1 MRALLRDRNFRLLA
15 SGQLLNQLG
24 DQAMFL
30 ALGIWAKAL
39 TGSNAQAGIVFLL
52 FAIPGLI
59 APFLGV
65 FVDRMPRRRLLIATD
80 LATAA
85 LMLSL
90 LLVHD
95 RHDVWML
102 QVVAL
107 LYGASGQIYFAARSG
122 LLVSML
128 PTDKLAEANGMLA
141 SVGQGVQIGGPLLGA
156 ALFALA
162 GGGTV
167 AVLDAAT
174 FLCSAA
180 LLFAI
185 RVIDLEPPTE
195 RPGFLREAAAGIAH
209 AWSTP
214 QIRRLLVVTAIA
226 LGALGITQGGAVFAL
241 IGEGLHRPPSFL
253 GVLATLQGLGA
264 IAGGLIA
271 GRVIGRLGELRS
283 AGVAV
288 LAFGIGCVGL
298 LSSELSWVLPAI
310 LLIGVGI
317 SIFLVAYNTLLQRLT
332 PIGLQGRVAA
342 AGEAVVSVPYVLSI
356 AIGAALVSAVS
367 YRVLFGACAAGLAT
381 SSIGLLTARNVPRDV
396 ELGTTP

>member
-1 MRALLRDRNFRLLA
+1 
-15 SGQLLNQLG
+15 
-24 DQAMFL
+24 
-30 ALGIWAKAL
+30 
-39 TGSNAQAGIVFLL
+39 
-52 FAIPGLI
+52 
-59 APFLGV
+59 
-65 FVDRMPRRRLLIATD
+65 MPRRRLLIATD

-128 PTDKLAEANGMLA
+128 PTDQLAEANGMLA

-271 GRVIGRLGELRS
+271 GRVIGWLGELRS

-342 AGEAVVSVPYVLSI
+342 AGEAVVSLPYVLSI